1 MGVNCVAAD
10 MYEMLMIQNA
20 QMHQMIMQQL
30 MLSTITRPPASAPA
44 PAPAAAAAANNDDT
58 LISVDIKDLI
68 DVSINIV
75 LHYSELLMT
84 FAERKTLCLYLR
96 LCPSVR
102 PSVCLYDFSKS
113 YERTS
118 LNAFGETIME

>member
-30 MLSTITRPPASAPA
+30 MLSTITRP